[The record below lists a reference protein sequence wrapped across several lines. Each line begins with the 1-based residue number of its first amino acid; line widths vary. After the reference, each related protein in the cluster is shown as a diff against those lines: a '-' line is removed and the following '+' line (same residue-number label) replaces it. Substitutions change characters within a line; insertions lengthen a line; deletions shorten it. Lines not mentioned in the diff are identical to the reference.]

1 MLSKYY
7 SKAFMFTH
15 RKIIIPQKYANKF
28 LGNISFSFHSLLV
41 ARTYK
46 NLQTPIH
53 ALIEN
58 RNNSKITDN
67 TRHESVSSGKI

>member
-1 MLSKYY
+1 
-7 SKAFMFTH
+7 MFTH

-28 LGNISFSFHSLLV
+28 LGNISFSFILV

-58 RNNSKITDN
+58 RNNLKITDK
-67 TRHESVSSGKI
+67 TRHDSVSSGKIETLN